1 MNDTQTALAVIQAR
15 AKEYMPILRELIV
28 GGRRLTDEQI
38 IGRAMFAASQELD
51 PITEVHTI
59 VSGDGKTLAHT
70 MAINGLRRKN
80 QEFVGPGNEIL
91 VQFVEMPKDKLPQGA
106 AYGYECHLRDGQSY
120 TQWQKRVVEIGK
132 ALRET
137 GITPTFE
144 QLMAAAGSP
153 PVTVGVGVIYVRE
166 ANDYKDTNFNPIER
180 AKKRAEV
187 NARHHRFPTRLPVY
201 DGENGGAV
209 IVEAKW
215 EDAPAE
221 QPEPPKP
228 PKTELEIL
236 SELGF
241 DAPPPEAAPA
251 PAAAPTPTVYPPRQ
265 EKLFVQGGDTTE
277 AQLLGE
283 LGYKPEPPQPK
294 AKAARHD
301 VVTKFWTKA
310 VELGIPHDEG
320 LAHLKEYGND
330 FEAAL
335 KALL

>member
-1 MNDTQTALAVIQAR
+1 M
-15 AKEYMPILRELIV
+15 
-28 GGRRLTDEQI
+28 
-38 IGRAMFAASQELD
+38 
-51 PITEVHTI
+51 
-59 VSGDGKTLAHT
+59 SGDGKTLAHT

-91 VQFVEMPKDKLPQGA
+91 VQFVELKDKLPQGA
-106 AYGYECHLRDGQSY
+106 AYGYECHLRDGQAY
-120 TQWQKRVVEIGK
+120 TQWQKRITEIGK
-132 ALRET
+132 ALREA

-144 QLMAAAGSP
+144 QLMTAAGGP
-153 PVTVGVGVIYVRE
+153 PVTIGVGVVYTRE

-320 LAHLKEYGND
+320 MAHLKEHNND

>member
-91 VQFVEMPKDKLPQGA
+91 VQFVEMPKDKLPQGV
-106 AYGYECHLRDGQSY
+106 AYGYECHLRDGQAY
-120 TQWQKRVVEIGK
+120 TQWQKRITEIGK
-132 ALRET
+132 ALREA

-144 QLMAAAGSP
+144 QLMTAAGGP
-153 PVTVGVGVIYVRE
+153 PVTIGVGVVYTRE

-241 DAPPPEAAPA
+241 DAPAPVSV
-251 PAAAPTPTVYPPRQ
+251 PAPTPTVYPLRQ
-265 EKLFVQGGDTTE
+265 FVQGGDTTE
-277 AQLLGE
+277 ANIETTPPQS
-283 LGYKPEPPQPK
+283 PQPK
-294 AKAARHD
+294 AKTAGEPQKRD
-301 VVTKFWTKA
+301 VVTEFWIKTVK
-310 VELGIPHDEG
+310 LGIPHDRG